1 MQNKAD
7 EENLEEHRFDA
18 NNVHSRLN
26 LTADN
31 IANEIDV
38 DLDMDGDHPS
48 KQAAIRLNKKFYYL
62 SKKKNYL

>member
-26 LTADN
+26 LTTDN

-48 KQAAIRLNKKFYYL
+48 KHVF
-62 SKKKNYL
+62 